1 VPDGSVS
8 SYQRGNRL
16 QTVKLARGA
25 GRWIGVASVV
35 PLVVA
40 LYSASVGFTVPS
52 AGVFVVSL
60 GVPVF
65 VTAFFRDP
73 DRQPDGEGVLSP
85 ADGKVTVLR
94 EEEDSVR
101 LGVFMGLHNV
111 HVNRAPVGGEVD
123 ESTHHE
129 GGHRPAFTKD
139 SERNERLETRLNDFV
154 VVQITG
160 ALARRI
166 TSYIDE
172 GSTVERGERIGVI
185 AFGSRV
191 DVVFPPSYE
200 RDDLLVERGDRVR
213 AGETVLAPSKY
224 EQ

>member
-1 VPDGSVS
+1 
-8 SYQRGNRL
+8 
-16 QTVKLARGA
+16 VKLARGA

-35 PLVVA
+35 PLVVG

-52 AGVFVVSL
+52 AGGFVVSL
-60 GVPVF
+60 TVPVF

-94 EEEDSVR
+94 EEDGHVR

-129 GGHRPAFTKD
+129 GGHRPAFTKE
-139 SERNERLETRLNDFV
+139 SERNERLKTRLDDFV
-154 VVQITG
+154 VVQIAG
-160 ALARRI
+160 AFARRI
-166 TSYIDE
+166 TTYINE
-172 GSTVERGERIGVI
+172 GSTVGRGERIGVI

-191 DVVFPPSYE
+191 DVVFPSSYTPE
-200 RDDLLVERGDRVR
+200 DLAVEKGDRVR
-213 AGETVLAPSKY
+213 AGESVLAPSKD